1 MRLLFL
7 SVIGAAILPT
17 GLMASST
24 CSEIMMAFH
33 VEAPTHLMRFDDVL
47 EASTFC
53 GQDEMR
59 MFKANYNAIEKA
71 QPVTNPALLYGTW
84 LGDDVYNYLTGNLT
98 PGQEV
103 LRIFAGEEKGT
114 LEVEQLWI
122 KPAGGRMGH
131 PLWDENANYTGFISR
146 GSLVAT
152 GEPGEYSDLQFAPSF
167 SYSPE
172 QLEHSRSEDLF
183 VKQSLNY
190 FELPVVLSISGD
202 TLILEY
208 RIWGPLT
215 PDTDVHHVTYT
226 RVASDAPETAMMLVN
241 MLSLSALRNFDCF
254 AHQLSDRTGP
264 LIEAFSPYQV
274 EEVEKIVRE
283 FTVLDAQL
291 AQTMVALR
299 TTEADKAE
307 LVAKMR
313 ELSEKKE
320 EIRLSEMYKLLTQN
334 SVGVSGGQICPGW

>member
-17 GLMASST
+17 GLIAAST
-24 CSEIMMAFH
+24 CSEIMTAFR
-33 VEAPTHLMRFDDVL
+33 VEAPDHQMRFDDVL

-53 GQDEMR
+53 GPDEMR

-71 QPVTNPALLYGTW
+71 KPVTDPALLYGTW
-84 LGDDVYNYLTGNLT
+84 LGDDVYNYLTEKLT

-103 LRIFAGEEKGT
+103 MRIFAGEEKGT
-114 LEVEQLWI
+114 LEVEQLWM
-122 KPAGGRMGH
+122 KPAGGKMGY

-152 GEPGEYSDLQFAPSF
+152 GELGEYSDSQFAPSF
-167 SYSPE
+167 SYFPK

-190 FELPVVLSISGD
+190 FEFPVVLSISGD
-202 TLILEY
+202 TLVLEY

-215 PDTDVHHVTYT
+215 PDTDVHRVTYT
-226 RVASDAPETAMMLVN
+226 RVAPEAPETAMMLVN
-241 MLSLSALRNFDCF
+241 MLSVSAFWNFDCF
-254 AHQLSDRTGP
+254 AHQLSDRRGL

-274 EEVEKIVRE
+274 EDVEKFVRE

-299 TTEADKAE
+299 TSEGDKAE

-313 ELSEKKE
+313 VLTEKKE
-320 EIRLSEMYKLLTQN
+320 GIRLSDMYKFLTQI
-334 SVGVSGGQICPGW
+334 SVGASGGQICPGW